1 LPSRRAAEPPSRR
14 TITALALLGIV
25 ACARMGP
32 PAGGPEDKV
41 APLLVATVPE
51 STGAY
56 PEWDRDVEFRFDE
69 VVSEGGSP
77 NMGLGT
83 GDLEKLILLSPSN
96 AVPVVRWKRDRITV
110 HPREG
115 WKEGRV
121 YRVELLPGVTDLRR
135 NKSDTATV
143 LTLSTGSVPPTDTL
157 TGLVIDWMAGR
168 PARQALIELILMP
181 DSLVYRAVTDSGGR
195 FVIGPLPSGE
205 WRAYGALDQNRNLR
219 RDRREHFDSTLV
231 PSGSRAVPPLWLIPR
246 DTLGPRLISVT
257 PADSLSALLTFSQP
271 LDPTQRYDSLD
282 ATLRRQADSS
292 IVPFR
297 SLLPKELDDSLQK
310 IVRARA
316 DSIRAANDTTR
327 PDTGAV
333 RPPVKPEPQPTGRLA
348 GESAARDSLVEGI
361 IASRPRL
368 FDKLVLRVDSA
379 WTAEARYLVEI
390 KGIRSAAGVAGDAK
404 NVLAI
409 PKPPPP
415 PPAPKDS
422 TAADS
427 TAPPPA
433 PAPTP

>member
-1 LPSRRAAEPPSRR
+1 MLTPSGLGPGRR

-41 APLLVATVPE
+41 APLLIATVPD

-77 NMGLGT
+77 NIGTGT

-115 WKEGRV
+115 WKKDRV
-121 YRVELLPGVTDLRR
+121 YRIELLPGVTDLRR

-143 LTLSTGSVPPTDTL
+143 LTLSTGGAPPTDTL
-157 TGLVIDWMAGR
+157 TGLAIDWVAGR
-168 PARQALIELILMP
+168 PARQALIELVLLP

-195 FVIGPLPSGE
+195 FSIGPLPSGE

-219 RDRREHFDSTLV
+219 RDRRESFDSTVV
-231 PSGSRAVPPLWLIPR
+231 PAGARAVPPLWLIPR
-246 DTLGPRLISVT
+246 DTLGPRLTSVT
-257 PADSLSALLTFSQP
+257 QADSLSALLTFSQP
-271 LDPTQRYDSLD
+271 LDPTQRFDSLE

-297 SLLPKELDDSLQK
+297 SLLPKEIDDSLQK
-310 IVRARA
+310 IARAIA

-327 PDTGAV
+327 RDSAV
-333 RPPVKPEPQPTGRLA
+333 VKPPVKPAPQPAERPEA
-348 GESAARDSLVEGI
+348 GAAARDSLTERV

-379 WTAEARYLVEI
+379 WTPEARYLVEI
-390 KGIRSAAGVAGDAK
+390 RGIRSAAGVAGDAK
-404 NVLAI
+404 NVLAV

-422 TAADS
+422 TATDS
-427 TAPPPA
+427 TLAKPA
-433 PAPTP
+433 PAPKP